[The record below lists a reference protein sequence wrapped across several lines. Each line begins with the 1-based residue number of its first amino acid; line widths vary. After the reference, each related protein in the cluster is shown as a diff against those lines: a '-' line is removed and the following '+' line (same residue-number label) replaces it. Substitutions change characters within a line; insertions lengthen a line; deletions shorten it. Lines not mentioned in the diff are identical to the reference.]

1 MSVEEPLPISIVLGS
16 AAAVGTLLHQFF
28 RTVEADRYPLSILG
42 SVIASHWAVAY
53 GLQSTSEQYASF
65 WASHGLAFLIVSIVV
80 VSLWANILIYR
91 AFFHPLNNFP
101 GPFGAKLTKLWSLKQ
116 VVGSDIKWYR
126 VVSELHK
133 QHGDYVRIGPRE
145 LSVLDTAALIPML
158 GVRMEKGPFYGAM
171 ERSVHTNR
179 DATFHKKRRKVWDMA
194 FKQSQYLPIHYVLS
208 RIPNLPRHFSSCRLW
223 PHHRRLHRFSTRTH
237 RYPRGKGNSRQ

>member
-1 MSVEEPLPISIVLGS
+1 MSAGDPLPISIVLGS

-53 GLQSTSEQYASF
+53 GLRSTSEQYASF
-65 WASHGLAFLIVSIVV
+65 WASQRLAFLIVSAAV

-91 AFFHPLNNFP
+91 AFFHPLNRFP

-116 VVGSDIKWYR
+116 VVGSDIRWYR
-126 VVSELHK
+126 VASELHK
-133 QHGDYVRIGPRE
+133 QHGDYVRVGPRE

-158 GVRMEKGPFYGAM
+158 GARMEKGPFYGAM

-179 DATFHKKRRKVWDMA
+179 DAAFHKQRRKVWDMA
-194 FKQSQYLPIHYVLS
+194 FKQSSYLPVHQVRS
-208 RIPNLPRHFSSCRLW
+208 RKPNLPHHFSSCRLW
-223 PHHRRLHRFSTRTH
+223 PHHRGLHRFPARTH
-237 RYPRGKGNSRQ
+237 RYSCGEGNSRQ